1 MLHPLTN
8 LCAISITTNVTA
20 GEKFEMSQSEVV
32 KNLHIEEGPVQDKEQ
47 DSSIG
52 KRAVPNHYI
61 YSIM

>member
-1 MLHPLTN
+1 
-8 LCAISITTNVTA
+8 
-20 GEKFEMSQSEVV
+20 MSQSEVV